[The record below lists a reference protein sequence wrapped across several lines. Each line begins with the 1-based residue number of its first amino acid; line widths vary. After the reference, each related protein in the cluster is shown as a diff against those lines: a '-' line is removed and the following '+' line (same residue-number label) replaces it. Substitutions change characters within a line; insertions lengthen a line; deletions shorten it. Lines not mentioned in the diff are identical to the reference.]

1 MILHCRSY
9 YSLRFGMMAPEKVA
23 TMAAACGFP
32 KVLLADINNATGW
45 VDFIKQCRS
54 ERTEGMVGMEFR
66 RGSRL
71 LYVCMARNMS
81 GFQEINE
88 YLTQCNMTE
97 TQPADFA
104 PPFNQVFVLYPWN
117 ENTPKQLRAN
127 EYIAVRPS
135 QVPQLRVLSERKLR
149 GRMVAWWP
157 VTFASAADY
166 DTHCH
171 LRAIDNNTLLS
182 NLKAT
187 QLAMND
193 EIMPERKA
201 AYDAF
206 SECPDLLANAESL
219 LRDCAADVQ
228 MGVVRNKKTFT
239 GSRYDDKL
247 LLEKLAMDGFPLRYP
262 GKSKQVLERIRKELE
277 IIDRLGFSS
286 YFLMAWDIVRYSM
299 SRGFYHVGR
308 GSGANSIVAYCLY
321 ITNVDPVELDLY
333 FERFINPKRTSPP
346 DFDIDFSWKD
356 RTYVQD
362 YIFKRYGS
370 KHTALL
376 GMMQTFRD
384 KSVYRE
390 LGKVYGLPKTEI
402 DALVEERKTL
412 KADDEII
419 RKIVTVG
426 EAIRDFPN
434 LRSIHAGGILVSEE
448 PVTMYSAL
456 DLPPKGFPT
465 VQWDMYVA
473 EDLGYEKFDIL
484 SQRGIGHIGDA
495 VKFIAQ
501 NRREKIDI
509 HDIPAFKS
517 DPAIAAQIEKGET
530 IGCFYVESPAMRS
543 LLKKLDCRDYLTLV
557 AASSI
562 IRPGVSS
569 SGMMQEY
576 IRRYHNPR
584 SFQYLH
590 PVLEELLHET
600 YGVMVYQEDV
610 LKVVHHYAGL
620 DLAEADVLRRA
631 MSGKYRSKEE
641 MLRIVN
647 GFHEGAA
654 KLDRP
659 ESVTKELWRQIESFS
674 GYSFS
679 KAHSASFAVESYQS
693 LFLKAHYPVEFMAAV
708 INNFGGYYRSWVYF
722 SEARRSGAN
731 ILLPC
736 VNTGDYITTVKGND
750 IRIGFIHVQSLEEN
764 FIRPVLEERLR
775 NGPFADAA
783 DFMSRIHTTRE
794 QLVLLIRTGAFAFT
808 GKSKPELLWETLAGH
823 DARKAPEVSGR
834 LFSGGQQLPALPA
847 LETSLLADAYDE
859 TELLGFPVS
868 LSWFDMLQTSF
879 RGEVTALGLASVV
892 SMYVRMIGVLVT
904 IKPVRTKKN
913 EKMYFASFMDSD
925 GNFFEAVHFPDSLK
939 KFPFRGNGV
948 YLLYGKVMNEYG
960 SLTLQVEKMAKMPF
974 RPDPRGG

>member
-32 KVLLADINNATGW
+32 KVLLADINNGTGW
-45 VDFIKQCRS
+45 VDFIKQCRI

-135 QVPQLRVLSERKLR
+135 QVPQLRVLSDRKIR

-171 LRAIDNNTLLS
+171 LRAIDSNTLLS

-193 EIMPERKA
+193 EIMPDRKA

-206 SECPDLLANAESL
+206 SECPDLLANAENL

-228 MGVVRNKKTFT
+228 LGVVRNKKTFT

-247 LLEKLAMDGFPLRYP
+247 LLEKLAMDGFPARYP
-262 GKSKQVLERIRKELE
+262 GKPKHVLERIRKELE

-402 DALVEERKTL
+402 DALVEERKSL

-419 RKIVTVG
+419 RKIVAVG

-509 HDIPAFKS
+509 HDIPAFKR

-543 LLKKLDCRDYLTLV
+543 LLRKLDCRDYLTLV

-576 IRRYHNPR
+576 IRRYHNPQ

-641 MLRIVN
+641 MMRIVN

-654 KLDRP
+654 KLGRP

-693 LFLKAHYPVEFMAAV
+693 LFLKAHYPVEFMTAV

-722 SEARRSGAN
+722 SEARRSGAS

-750 IRIGFIHVQSLEEN
+750 IRIGFIHVQGLEEN

-775 NGPFADAA
+775 NGPFAGMA
-783 DFMSRIHTTRE
+783 DFMARIHTTRE

-808 GKSKPELLWETLAGH
+808 GKTKPELLWETLAGQ
-823 DARKAPEVSGR
+823 DARKIPEASGQ
-834 LFSGGQQLPALPA
+834 LFASSHQLPNLPS
-847 LETSLLADAYDE
+847 LETSQLEDAYDE
-859 TELLGFPVS
+859 IELLGFPVTYT
-868 LSWFDMLQTSF
+868 WFELLKTAF
-879 RGEVTALGLASVV
+879 RGEIQASG
-892 SMYVRMIGVLVT
+892 MAAAEGKYVRMIAPLVT

-913 EKMYFASFMDSD
+913 EKMYFASFLDFE
-925 GNFFEAVHFPDSLK
+925 GNFFETVHFPDSLRK
-939 KFPFRGNGV
+939 YPFRGNGV
-948 YLLYGKVMNEYG
+948 YLLYGKVINDFG
-960 SLTLQVEKMAKMPF
+960 ALNLQVEKMAKMEL
-974 RPDPRGG
+974 RGDPRA

>member
-9 YSLRFGMMAPEKVA
+9 YSLRFGMLAPSTVA
-23 TMAAACGFP
+23 SLAAACGFP
-32 KVLLADINNATGW
+32 KVLLADINNCTGW

-54 ERTEGMVGMEFR
+54 ERIEGMVGMEFR

-135 QVPQLRVLSERKLR
+135 QVPQLRVLNDRKVR

-157 VTFASAADY
+157 VTFGSETDY

-182 NLKAT
+182 NLKSS

-193 EIMPERKA
+193 EIMPDRKA
-201 AYDAF
+201 AYEAF
-206 SECPDLLANAESL
+206 SECPDLLANAENL
-219 LRDCAADVQ
+219 LRDCSADVE

-247 LLEKLAMDGFPLRYP
+247 LLEKLAMDGFPARYP
-262 GKSKQVLERIRKELE
+262 NKSKQVLERIRKELE

-412 KADDEII
+412 KADDDII
-419 RKIVTVG
+419 RKIVSVG

-434 LRSIHAGGILVSEE
+434 LRSIHAGGVLVSED
-448 PVTMYSAL
+448 PITMYSAL
-456 DLPPKGFPT
+456 DRPPKGMPT

-509 HDIPAFKS
+509 HDIPAFKR

-576 IRRYHNPR
+576 IRRYHNPQ

-641 MLRIVN
+641 MMRIVN

-654 KLDRP
+654 KMGRP
-659 ESVTKELWRQIESFS
+659 EEVTRELWRQIESFS

-693 LFLKAHYPVEFMAAV
+693 LFLKAHYPVEFMTAV

-731 ILLPC
+731 VLLPC
-736 VNTGDYITTVKGND
+736 INTGDYITTVKGNN
-750 IRIGFIHVQSLEEN
+750 IRIGFIHVQGLEEN
-764 FIRPVLEERLR
+764 FIRPVLEERLC
-775 NGPFADAA
+775 NGPFADMA
-783 DFMSRIHTTRE
+783 DFVSRIHIARE
-794 QLVLLIRTGAFAFT
+794 QLVLLIRTGAFIFT
-808 GKSKPELLWETLAGH
+808 GKTKPELLWETLAGQ
-823 DARKAPEVSGR
+823 DARKTPEASGQ
-834 LFSGGQQLPALPA
+834 LFASSHQLPNLPP
-847 LETSLLADAYDE
+847 LETSQLEDAYDE
-859 TELLGFPVS
+859 IELLGFPVTYT
-868 LSWFDMLQTSF
+868 WFDLLKTSF
-879 RGEVTALGLASVV
+879 RGEIHASG
-892 SMYVRMIGVLVT
+892 MKDAEGKYVRMIAPLVT

-913 EKMYFASFMDSD
+913 EKMYFASFIDFE
-925 GNFFEAVHFPDSLK
+925 GNFFETVHFPDSLRK
-939 KFPFRGNGV
+939 YPFRGNGV
-948 YLLYGKVMNEYG
+948 YLLYGKVINDFG
-960 SLTLQVEKMAKMPF
+960 ALNLQVEKMAKMEL
-974 RPDPRGG
+974 RGDPRA